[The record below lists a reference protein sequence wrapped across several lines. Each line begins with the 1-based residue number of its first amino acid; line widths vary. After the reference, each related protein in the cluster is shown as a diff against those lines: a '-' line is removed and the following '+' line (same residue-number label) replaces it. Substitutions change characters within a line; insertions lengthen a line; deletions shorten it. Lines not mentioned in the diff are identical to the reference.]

1 MDLGINEEQ
10 QVYLDGKLINF
21 IDLINQN
28 NIMSALSSLNVE
40 DIDPNII
47 SPKFDKTPLMLA
59 CKKGQMS
66 IVNSLA
72 SLQGCNFYMTNSKG
86 RNCLTYTIKYAHLE
100 LIKLLTQNYRIDDTI
115 KIINYHNDEHYNI
128 NMLLISVLTNN
139 DEIVSYFLKDGFGN
153 INPNETDSCQ
163 NTPLLLAI
171 EKGFY
176 NVVDTLL
183 KDHRTD
189 PNQGN
194 ELFEFQ
200 ETPLIYACYLGLY
213 EIVSLLLSHAR
224 TDLNLSSKHGLSPLM
239 ISIEF
244 NNLELLSLLLDHPD
258 IDINYKCP
266 FEKSALFYACSNNNK
281 EAIKTLIQHQDIEI
295 EDNILVQDAIR
306 EAI

>member
-1 MDLGINEEQ
+1 MESEINEEQ
-10 QVYLDGKLINF
+10 QVYLNGILINF
-21 IDLINQN
+21 IDLINEN

-72 SLQGCNFYMTNSKG
+72 SLQGCNFYITNSKG
-86 RNCLTYTIKYAHLE
+86 RNCLTYTVKYAHLE

-115 KIINYHNDEHYNI
+115 KIINYHDDEHYNI

-139 DEIVSYFLKDGFGN
+139 EEIVSYFLKDGFGN

-163 NTPLLLAI
+163 NTPLLLSI
-171 EKGFY
+171 ERGFL
-176 NVVDTLL
+176 NIVDILL

-200 ETPLIYACYLGLY
+200 DSPLIYACYLGLY
-213 EIVSLLLSHAR
+213 EIASLLLSHIR
-224 TDLNLSSKHGLSPLM
+224 IDLNLSSKHGLSPLM
-239 ISIEF
+239 ICIEF
-244 NNLELLSLLLDHPD
+244 NNLELISLLLSHPN

-266 FEKSALFYACSNNNK
+266 FEKSALFYACSINNK
-281 EAIKTLIQHQDIEI
+281 EAINLMIQHQDIEI
-295 EDNILVQDAIR
+295 EDSILVQDAIR
-306 EAI
+306 EVF

>member
-213 EIVSLLLSHAR
+213 EIVSLLLRHAR